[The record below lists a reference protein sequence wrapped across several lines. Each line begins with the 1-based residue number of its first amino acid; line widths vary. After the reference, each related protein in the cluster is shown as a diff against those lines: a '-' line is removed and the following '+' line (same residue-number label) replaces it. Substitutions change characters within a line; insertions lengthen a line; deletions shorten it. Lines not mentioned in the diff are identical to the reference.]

1 MLAVFL
7 SGFALGL
14 FAFAVV
20 LAVTVNAK
28 TRDGA

>member
-1 MLAVFL
+1 MLGVFL

-20 LAVTVNAK
+20 LAVAVNV
-28 TRDGA
+28 RQSRP